1 MSATSTWTITKRL
14 TAGALALLLAADIGL
29 VVFLWRNSQQS
40 PAEVRAQLDRLSL
53 QAKLRRAEVA
63 RGDKIRASLSQVGKD
78 CDQFYH
84 DTFLDKASGY
94 SALDADLGSIAAKAG
109 LHMSGTNY
117 KEAEVKGRGV
127 TEISISTGVEGSYS
141 SIIQFING
149 LEQSKNFYLLN
160 DLHLT
165 SAKAGAI
172 KLELALRTYF
182 RS

>member
-1 MSATSTWTITKRL
+1 MSATISWTITKRL
-14 TAGALALLLAADIGL
+14 TAVALVLLLAADIGL
-29 VVFLWRNSQQS
+29 VAFLWRNSQQS
-40 PAEVRAQLDRLSL
+40 PAEVRTQLDRLLL

-63 RGDKIRASLSQVGKD
+63 RGDRIRASLSQVGKD
-78 CDQFYH
+78 CDKFYQ
-84 DTFLDKASGY
+84 DTFLNKASGY
-94 SALDADLGSIAAKAG
+94 SALDADLSSIAAKAG

-127 TEISISTGVEGSYS
+127 TEISISTGLEGNYAQ
-141 SIIQFING
+141 IIQFING